1 MRAPVTL
8 AKLRAAVGEPWR
20 EKVLAD
26 LTNKQANAVNH
37 ADMVALASRLGCTVK
52 QIQAVASVESAG
64 GGFERSGRPKILFE
78 RHIFHRLTSGR
89 HSVTHFSNPKHG
101 GYSEDSWKKL
111 LDACAIDPD
120 AAFASASWGKF
131 QVLGKHWKK
140 LGYISSYAMA
150 WTAAQSEGDHYE
162 MLARYIEV
170 FGLKDELR
178 ALSSNPETCRAFAS
192 GYNGTAYERNK
203 YHEKLA
209 RAMR

>member
-1 MRAPVTL
+1 MKAPVTL
-8 AKLRAAVGEPWR
+8 AKLKAELGEPWR

-26 LTNKQANAVNH
+26 LTNKQANAVNR
-37 ADMVALASRLGCTVK
+37 ADMVSFAERLGCSVK
-52 QIQAVASVESAG
+52 QLEAVASVESAG
-64 GGFERSGRPKILFE
+64 GGFDRSGRPKILFE
-78 RHIFHRLTSGR
+78 RHIFHRLTGGKYSTT
-89 HSVTHFSNPKHG
+89 SFSNPKWG

-111 LDACAIDPD
+111 LDACEKDPD

-131 QVLGKHWKK
+131 QVMGMHWKK

-178 ALSSNPETCRAFAS
+178 YLSTNPDDCRAFAK
-192 GYNGTAYERNK
+192 GYNGSGYERNK